1 MGRYALSVARLTLA
15 RNVGRTTLDH
25 GRVLENA
32 MAFQPVPNCVEIDMI
47 FTMNSITSQNVFYAE
62 MAGGYLL
69 GDLQAL
75 ATQIDIQWQGTWRS
89 EQPPEV
95 DYVRTEV
102 RGLAVINDLQASA
115 NANANPGINPSP
127 VLPGNVTFAVKKES
141 GLTGRSARG
150 RTYWIGIP
158 QNQITAA
165 DENQLAAAFIAD
177 LVTNVDSIRTAIAA
191 VGTWL
196 PVLVSRFTGGATRPF
211 GVTFPW
217 ISTTNVGTRIDTQ
230 RRRLS

>member
-1 MGRYALSVARLTLA
+1 
-15 RNVGRTTLDH
+15 
-25 GRVLENA
+25 
-32 MAFQPVPNCVEIDMI
+32 MAFQAVPNTVEIDMI
-47 FTMNSITSQNVFYAE
+47 FTMNGVPAQNVFYAE

-69 GDLQAL
+69 ADLVAL
-75 ATQIDIQWQGTWRS
+75 ATQIDLNWQGNWRS

-95 DYVRTEV
+95 SYIRTEV
-102 RGLAVINDLQASA
+102 RGLAVPNDLQALNNVS
-115 NANANPGINPSP
+115 ANPGINASP
-127 VLPGNVTFAVKKES
+127 VMPGNVTFAIKKES

-158 QNQITAA
+158 QNTVTAA
-165 DENQLAAAFIAD
+165 DENQLAAAYTASIVGD
-177 LVTNVDSIRTAIAA
+177 VDTVRTSIAA

-196 PVLVSRFTGGATRPF
+196 PVLVSRFSGGVPRATGI
-211 GVTFPW
+211 TFPW